1 MLLKYYGPTQ
11 VTKSVRIAACLATS
25 LKESK
30 ARGFISG
37 SWLAS
42 ATPALRGSMVAVL
55 FRVHVDPRGET
66 EWDNRVK
73 HAHLVENS
81 LFKDEFEYLFAPYSV
96 FTVRKFSAPA
106 GIFVKTSLI

>member
-1 MLLKYYGPTQ
+1 M
-11 VTKSVRIAACLATS
+11 
-25 LKESK
+25 
-30 ARGFISG
+30 
-37 SWLAS
+37 
-42 ATPALRGSMVAVL
+42 
-55 FRVHVDPRGET
+55 DPRGET

-106 GIFVKTSLI
+106 AVGPDSGTPVDPYVVDLDAATDHVGLPENQPVSTWA